1 MVRRYKKKPKTQDSL
16 TAIYDGLMAI
26 EWSQYGQRVQ
36 LTWQKLP
43 HWHQKA
49 VMAMMVLL
57 LLLLLLPSGGSAPAD
72 TQNAKVKPVVTERVQ
87 LAIDSVPALSQQKN
101 EALKIKE
108 QTSTT
113 PKAPETK
120 AIINSEVWQEYV
132 IQKGDTLSQVF
143 RNNNLSLSDLNSLVA
158 IEGSDK
164 PLSQIQ
170 QGQLIR
176 FKLAKNQQ
184 LDILQVEKSKGSVM
198 FFRLADGRFSRSH

>member
-1 MVRRYKKKPKTQDSL
+1 MVRRYKKKPKNQDFL
-16 TAIYDGLMAI
+16 TVVYEAFSTI
-26 EWSQYGQRVQ
+26 EWLEYGQRVQ
-36 LTWQKLP
+36 LTWQRLS

-49 VMAMMVLL
+49 LMAVMVLL
-57 LLLLLLPSGGSAPAD
+57 LLLLLLPSGGPAPVD
-72 TQNAKVKPVVTERVQ
+72 TQNTKAKTMVTERVQ
-87 LAIDSVPALSQQKN
+87 LAIDSAPALSQQKN
-101 EALKIKE
+101 ETLKIKE
-108 QTSTT
+108 QTSVI
-113 PKAPETK
+113 TK
-120 AIINSEVWQEYV
+120 ASEIKPTIKSEVWQEYV

-164 PLSQIQ
+164 PLSKIQ